1 MGSHLKVV
9 DKDLID
15 AGLYEKLNTATG
27 LHFHDDENEDLDEF
41 MEIHEKRTGIT
52 ANTFSRF

>member
-1 MGSHLKVV
+1 MVV